1 MPLTKIPTFQS
12 LNSRTKTTEWI
23 WSKVVDNL
31 FRNFAKKRKTT
42 EDKWFI
48 VLYDRHK
55 KVLKSQVQ
63 DFFNQKFTNFSAF
76 MGSLN
81 NFFYDEILPSYKEI
95 LEKEDSYYKF
105 DSKEV
110 EKYID
115 LLKARY
121 KIDKNMIKRVNK
133 VEQID
138 FTSDKKIESKIDN
151 NTLDLISELE
161 IIKKT
166 KKYILSQETFN
177 DIIINFKVLDK
188 LLDDLKILFRL
199 NKCNNTQEIQDIID
213 YYGLKY
219 NVYMFCDE
227 NIYLY
232 IYVINNVLGKTLEK
246 INKDFKT
253 IVSMAKIWLQDEEI
267 NVIMYNSMIKYLNME

>member
-1 MPLTKIPTFQS
+1 
-12 LNSRTKTTEWI
+12 
-23 WSKVVDNL
+23 
-31 FRNFAKKRKTT
+31 
-42 EDKWFI
+42 
-48 VLYDRHK
+48 
-55 KVLKSQVQ
+55 
-63 DFFNQKFTNFSAF
+63 

-253 IVSMAKIWLQDEEI
+253 IVSMAKI
-267 NVIMYNSMIKYLNME
+267 